1 MFFLALLLYPVLE
14 FAVFFLVAERIGWT
28 STLLLALA
36 TSFLGMYL
44 LRVQG
49 TRGPFAQ
56 RGFSSQAV
64 ENYLYG
70 NLGALLL
77 ILPGFVSDVF
87 GALLL
92 FVPTRRALLG
102 AIRRCGVDLYR
113 QANGP
118 FSVFRAYRFG
128 DGFASPFAHSTD
140 FAPNA
145 SNAAND
151 EPIDVET
158 VDRDAAKPFDAP
170 RRETPAD
177 DEPID
182 VEFVVRK

>member
-1 MFFLALLLYPVLE
+1 MFFLALLSYPVLE
-14 FAVFFLVAERIGWT
+14 IVVFLLVADKIGWA
-28 STLLLALA
+28 STLLFALA
-36 TSFLGMYL
+36 TSFFGVYL
-44 LRVQG
+44 LRTQG
-49 TRGPFAQ
+49 ARASFAQ
-56 RGFSSQAV
+56 RGFSTQAV

-77 ILPGFVSDVF
+77 ILPGFVSDAF

-92 FVPTRRALLG
+92 FAPTRKFLLA

-128 DGFASPFAHSTD
+128 DGFASPFPESSD
-140 FAPNA
+140 FSPNA
-145 SNAAND
+145 AANA

-158 VDRDAAKPFDAP
+158 VAP
-170 RRETPAD
+170 TPESPASPKRPTSD